1 VRTFRAS
8 EETDPED
15 YVHAVVVDVTLEA
28 EPTPESL
35 AVLQNEVVAGVK
47 ASPGCIAGYWL
58 EPVDGKGHSI
68 VLFDTE
74 EQARAAAPPLGAA
87 PMPGVTIDRV
97 DIRAVIATA

>member
-8 EETDPED
+8 QETDSED

-28 EPTPESL
+28 EPTLESL

-74 EQARAAAPPLGAA
+74 EHARAAAPPLGAA
-87 PMPGVTIDRV
+87 PMPGVTIDSV